1 MLWLYAISGRKGMPT
16 SLPPSTLPQQPL
28 ILPEFVGRVAVLGGS
43 GADRSHFLI
52 GLALRQIQKKGAVLC
67 LDGCRQKQTEIQF
80 RLLLRGVQ
88 SYIALPPPG
97 AVPNEIERTVLS
109 QLSRGLSAQPPL
121 LLLDGVPETP
131 AWERTLAFL
140 LKAGVVVV
148 ELLTEA
154 SQLIFGRYDTVLLL
168 RVDKDTAEIY
178 SRAVGRRASAD
189 EVHKLPPGEGI
200 LIHLA
205 QTYRVQLPDLQMSY
219 MEGASNKD

>member
-1 MLWLYAISGRKGMPT
+1 MPT
-16 SLPPSTLPQQPL
+16 SLPPSALPQQPL

-43 GADRSHFLI
+43 GADKSHLLV
-52 GLALRQIQKKGAVLC
+52 GLALRQIQKKGVALC

-88 SYIALPPPG
+88 SYIALPPSG
-97 AVPNEIERTVLS
+97 EVPNEIERTVLS
-109 QLSRGLSAQPPL
+109 QLSQGLSAQPPL
-121 LLLDGVPETP
+121 LLLDGVTETP

-148 ELLTEA
+148 ELL
-154 SQLIFGRYDTVLLL
+154 SDSSRLIFGRYDTVLLL
-168 RVDKDTAEIY
+168 RADKDTAEMY
-178 SRAVGRRASAD
+178 SKAAGRRASAD

-205 QTYRVQLPDLQMSY
+205 QTYRVQLPDLQMRS
-219 MEGASNKD
+219 MEGVTR